1 MSEMVRLIR
10 YSELLSNRR
19 FLTKQELMEVQEVS
33 LATFKRDIAKLRDQ
47 MNVPIVFDRELGG
60 YRLDKNSERTE
71 LPGFWFSQDE
81 VLALLTIQGMI
92 SELEPGLLGPKIK
105 PLQDRLNSILT
116 NQGLDAD
123 TLTQRVRLL
132 QAGKRRMPLRSFETV
147 AKATL
152 ERKQVKVL
160 HFNRQTGE
168 KLERVIS
175 PQQLLYYRDNWYVD
189 TWCHLRGGV
198 RSFAIDAIA
207 DAEVLNKP
215 AKELDPPSLK
225 KNMSSGYGIF
235 GGQAT
240 AVAKLQFSVARARW
254 VQFEEWHPD
263 QKGTLAK
270 DGSYTLEVPY
280 SDDRELIG
288 DILRFGADVKVLG
301 PSSLV
306 RQLNKELS
314 KTLAHYKA
322 Q

>member
-10 YSELLSNRR
+10 YSELLSSRR
-19 FLTKQELMEVQEVS
+19 LLTKQELMDKLEIS

-60 YRLDKNSERTE
+60 YRLDNTSARTE

-81 VLALLTIQGMI
+81 ILALLTIQSMI
-92 SELEPGLLGPKIK
+92 GELEPGLLGPKLK
-105 PLQDRLNSILT
+105 PLNDRLNTILT
-116 NQGLDAD
+116 SQGLDPAV
-123 TLTQRVRLL
+123 LTQRVRLL
-132 QAGKRRMPLRSFETV
+132 QAGKRRMPLKSIETV

-160 HFNRQTGE
+160 HFNRQNGDRA
-168 KLERVIS
+168 ERIIS

-189 TWCHLRGGV
+189 AWCHLRGGV
-198 RSFAIDAIA
+198 RSFAIDAFES
-207 DAEVLNKP
+207 AELLDQP
-215 AKELDPPSLK
+215 AKELDPPTLK
-225 KNMSSGYGIF
+225 KNMNSGYGIF

-240 AVAKLQFSVARARW
+240 AVAKLQFSAERARW
-254 VQFEEWHPD
+254 VQFEDWHPD

-288 DILRFGADVKVLG
+288 DILRFGSEVKVLG
-301 PSSLV
+301 PASLV
-306 RQLNKELS
+306 RQMRNELA
-314 KTLAHYKA
+314 KMLASFR
-322 Q
+322 